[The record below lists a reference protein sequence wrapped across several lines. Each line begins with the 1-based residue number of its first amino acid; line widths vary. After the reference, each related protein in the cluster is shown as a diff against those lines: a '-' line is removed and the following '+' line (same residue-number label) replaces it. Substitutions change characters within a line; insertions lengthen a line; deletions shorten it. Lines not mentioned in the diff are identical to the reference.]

1 MYILTYWQNRVE
13 KSKREFSNKCEE
25 RKKKNQK
32 TQNIQLS
39 TNLKIGYQKKCG
51 LKNAKKDI
59 FWDAKKLETLTY
71 FYNKK
76 TSCIS
81 FCKTFLDLKIKN
93 DLYKALFQIEHH
105 SVKHVLYIFC
115 SILLA
120 IPETPSLRVNP
131 IFTVLRLRSNLANPC
146 GQDISPTPEYSK
158 NNYLHALA
166 KL

>member
-1 MYILTYWQNRVE
+1 MWVEKRKKGYILR
-13 KSKREFSNKCEE
+13 C
-25 RKKKNQK
+25 
-32 TQNIQLS
+32 
-39 TNLKIGYQKKCG
+39 
-51 LKNAKKDI
+51 
-59 FWDAKKLETLTY
+59 KKLETLTY
-71 FYNKK
+71 FYIKK

-105 SVKHVLYIFC
+105 SVKHVLYIFF
-115 SILLA
+115 SILRA